1 MTDPTLAQRVAR
13 LEDIEATTDLTARY
27 ATAVNKGWDG
37 KTLDLEAIPS
47 IFGNDSRGAYLS
59 ADMTYTRH
67 RPGLAHPQ
75 RRHPSRHAPLRN
87 VRGRRCH
94 ADVMRH

>member
-1 MTDPTLAQRVAR
+1 MAKLLKPRSAVMGVSQSAA
-13 LEDIEATTDLTARY
+13 IS
-27 ATAVNKGWDG
+27 AVNKGWDG

-47 IFGNDSRGAYLS
+47 ISGNDPRAAYLS

-87 VRGRRCH
+87 VRGRRCD